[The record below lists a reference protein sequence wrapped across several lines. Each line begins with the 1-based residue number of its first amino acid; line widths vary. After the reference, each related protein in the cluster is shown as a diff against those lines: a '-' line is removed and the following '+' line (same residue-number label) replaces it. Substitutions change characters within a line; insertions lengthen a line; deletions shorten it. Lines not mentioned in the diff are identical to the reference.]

1 MNVIQIENLWK
12 EYCLG
17 VIGHGTLTQ
26 DLQSWWAKIQG
37 KEDPNSNII
46 PTNKGQR
53 IQTNSDRLWAL
64 RNINL
69 SINNGDVIGIIGNNG
84 AGKSTLLKILSRVTA
99 PTKGLIKVKGRMA
112 SLLEVGTGFH
122 PELTGKENVHLNAAI
137 LGMSKQEVRNKY
149 DEIVDFAGVEQY
161 MDTPVKRYSSGMR
174 VRLAFAVAAH
184 LEPELL
190 VIDEVLAV
198 GDAEFQKKCLNRMSQ
213 VSQEGRTIVFV
224 SHNLGAIN
232 RICSRASVI
241 CDGEIVFSGSSE
253 DGVSF
258 YLNSIK
264 NANLNSCDGQG
275 ENGQIYFPED
285 IEKPAQI
292 MTLTMHQK
300 DGKTTQLFKY
310 NEEITL
316 LMDLVI
322 REIKKDYYVLFF
334 VKDMYENVIFV
345 SSDDDLT
352 HSQLNSIG
360 IGKYQYKI
368 IMPANLLKPG
378 VYSLTVSVTQKNK
391 IGNPIDRHD
400 SVLSF
405 TIVDNESFRAAND
418 GYRKVAIVAPEIEWK
433 LRASPVSS

>member
-12 EYCLG
+12 EYRLG
-17 VIGHGTLTQ
+17 VISHGTLTQ
-26 DLQSWWAKIQG
+26 DLQSWWAKLLG
-37 KEDPNSNII
+37 KEDPNS
-46 PTNKGQR
+46 R
-53 IQTNSDRLWAL
+53 IVPLVKRQEKQIEGDRFWAL
-64 RNINL
+64 QDINL
-69 SINNGDVIGIIGNNG
+69 EVKEGEVLGIIGRNG

-99 PTKGLIKVKGRMA
+99 PSKGSVKVKGRIA

-122 PELTGKENVHLNAAI
+122 PELTGKENVYLNGAI
-137 LGMSKQEVRNKY
+137 LGMSKQEVRKKY

-184 LEPELL
+184 LDPEIL

-198 GDAEFQKKCLNRMSQ
+198 GDAEFQKKCLSRMSH

-241 CDGEIVFSGSSE
+241 CEGEMVFSGNSD

-258 YLNSIK
+258 YLNGIK
-264 NANLNSCDGQG
+264 NAHLNDSDGEK
-275 ENGQIYFPED
+275 ENGRINFPED
-285 IEKPAQI
+285 VGKAAQI
-292 MTLTMHQK
+292 MKLSLRQK
-300 DGKTTQLFKY
+300 DGESTQLFKY

-316 LMDLVI
+316 LLDFVV

-334 VKDMYENVIFV
+334 VKDIYENVIFV
-345 SSDDDLT
+345 SSDEDLNN
-352 HSQLNSIG
+352 SQLNSIG
-360 IGKYQYKI
+360 TGKYQYKVI
-368 IMPANLLKPG
+368 VPANLLKPG
-378 VYSLTVSVTQKNK
+378 VYSLTVSVTRKNK

-405 TIVDNESFRAAND
+405 TIIDNESFRAANN

-433 LRASPVSS
+433 LQARPASS

>member
-1 MNVIQIENLWK
+1 MKVIQIENLWK
-12 EYCLG
+12 EYRLG
-17 VIGHGTLTQ
+17 VIGHGTLSQ
-26 DLQSWWAKIQG
+26 DMQSWWARIQG
-37 KEDPNSNII
+37 KEDPNAKIT
-46 PTNKGQR
+46 PVTKGRRMQ
-53 IQTNSDRLWAL
+53 SDVDRVWAL
-64 RNINL
+64 RDINL
-69 SINNGDVIGIIGNNG
+69 TINQGDVVGIVGHNG

-99 PTKGLIKVKGRMA
+99 PTKGSIKVKGRIA

-122 PELTGKENVHLNAAI
+122 PELTGKENVHLNGAI
-137 LGMSKQEVRNKY
+137 LGMSKQEVRKKY

-184 LEPELL
+184 LEPEIL

-198 GDAEFQKKCLNRMSQ
+198 GDAEFQKKCLSRMSH

-232 RICSRASVI
+232 RICGRASVI
-241 CDGEIVFSGSSE
+241 CDGEMVFSGSSE
-253 DGVSF
+253 DGVSY

-264 NANLNSCDGQG
+264 NANLNDCDGQG
-275 ENGQIYFPED
+275 ENGQVSFSED
-285 IEKPAQI
+285 IGKPAQI
-292 MTLTMHQK
+292 MTLALQQK
-300 DGKTTQLFKY
+300 DGETTQQFKY
-310 NEEITL
+310 SEEITL
-316 LMDLVI
+316 LLDLII
-322 REIKKDYYVLFF
+322 RETRKDYYVLFF

-345 SSDDDLT
+345 SSDEDLNN
-352 HSQLNSIG
+352 SQLNSIG
-360 IGKYQYKI
+360 SGQYQYKI
-368 IMPANLLKPG
+368 VVPANLMKPG

-405 TIVDNESFRAAND
+405 TIVDHESFRAANN

-433 LRASPVSS
+433 LQAKPAS